1 MAVLTFQLDYHT
13 AWGQQVCICGS
24 TPELGNFNESDALV
38 LSTDGSKWFAD
49 INISESKEIS
59 YYYLICQGSSV
70 VRREWGSH
78 RKIHI
83 VKSKKQFII
92 QDLWKSKPYHSYLY
106 TSVFS
111 DTIFRHTKNTRPPRY
126 YTQSVL
132 LNVICP
138 YVNRDQVLCISGD
151 CDELGN
157 WNLSKA
163 PKLTPIEN
171 GVFCKSR

>member
-70 VRREWGSH
+70 VRREWSQS
-78 RKIHI
+78 KFI
-83 VKSKKQFII
+83 VKSKQFII
-92 QDLWKSKPYHSYLY
+92 QDLWKSKPITHILHLFLATQYSVTLKTHYLQILY
-106 TSVFS
+106 TIG
-111 DTIFRHTKNTRPPRY
+111 TA
-126 YTQSVL
+126 Q
-132 LNVICP
+132 C
-138 YVNRDQVLCISGD
+138 
-151 CDELGN
+151 
-157 WNLSKA
+157 NLS
-163 PKLTPIEN
+163 I
-171 GVFCKSR
+171 CKQRSSALRQWRLR